1 MTFNNQSASS
11 SFSTCQQP
19 IGDEDGL
26 VRPMRAQDLALA
38 EAAPVE
44 VEASWA
50 PEAGRGGGE
59 AVGPVIILWGSY
71 GHTVIVWRSYD
82 DHLDWEMI
90 IQG

>member
-11 SFSTCQQP
+11 SSSSTCQQP
-19 IGDEDGL
+19 IGDKDGL
-26 VRPMRAQDLALA
+26 VRPIGAQDLALA

-59 AVGPVIILWGSY
+59 AVGPVIVLWGSY
-71 GHTVIVWRSYD
+71 MTIYGHRMEVIR
-82 DHLDWEMI
+82 
-90 IQG
+90 

>member
-1 MTFNNQSASS
+1 M
-11 SFSTCQQP
+11 
-19 IGDEDGL
+19 G
-26 VRPMRAQDLALA
+26 AQDLVLA

-59 AVGPVIILWGSY
+59 AVRPVVVWGSY
-71 GHTVIVWRSYD
+71 DHTVIVWRSYD